1 MSLESARASVALLVL
16 FVSSSFSQTVTGTIT
31 GTVVD
36 ATGAAAPNVSITATQ
51 VATNQKHHTQ
61 TTEAGIYTLGFLP
74 VGDYNIA
81 AEAAGFKTATLG
93 PFALDVNQTVRQDIR
108 LEVGQLSERV

>member
-1 MSLESARASVALLVL
+1 MSLSNVRASLALAFL

-51 VATNQKHHTQ
+51 VSTNQKHHTQ
-61 TTEAGIYTLGFLP
+61 TTEAGVYTLGFLP
-74 VGDYNIA
+74 VGDYKIT
-81 AEAAGFKTATLG
+81 AESAGFKTAPLG
-93 PFALDVNQTVRQDIR
+93 PFPLDVNQTVRPDIR
-108 LEVGQLSERV
+108 LEVG